1 MLRVLYIVSRL
12 AGTRKGEPL
21 VKRGTILRKIRQTTE
36 LPVKS
41 HASRS
46 QLCTF
51 QLLSLLMIVFLGCA
65 ICAASTSRLYPPSDD
80 ESGGLRFVQV
90 MQLATREEILKLG
103 EQLEHLHA
111 SGIRDSDFRD
121 GSVAMARIYCCH
133 PSTDGGTAIWFYTP
147 PDLQVQVGDLVVVRM
162 GRKVTKKDAGKVNLA
177 VEVREHKDTPNSQ
190 CSWDPPD
197 ETKWRRL
204 LYCKWM
210 PAEGWTLKKSF
221 LHETW
226 FKPPDAKA
234 Q

>member
-1 MLRVLYIVSRL
+1 MRKLRHTTRLEVNSVL
-12 AGTRKGEPL
+12 
-21 VKRGTILRKIRQTTE
+21 
-36 LPVKS
+36 
-41 HASRS
+41 SRS
-46 QLCTF
+46 KAYKF
-51 QLLSLLMIVFLGCA
+51 QLAALLMI
-65 ICAASTSRLYPPSDD
+65 ICLACTISNASTSRLYPPSDD
-80 ESGGLRFVQV
+80 ETGGLRLVQV

-111 SGIRDSDFRD
+111 SGIKDSDFRD
-121 GSVAMARIYCCH
+121 GSVAVARIYCCNRF
-133 PSTDGGTAIWFYTP
+133 TEEGTAIWFYAP
-147 PDLQVQVGDLVVVRM
+147 PDLQVLVGDLVVVRM
-162 GRKVTKKDAGKVNLA
+162 GRKATKKDGGTVNLA
-177 VEVREHKDTPNSQ
+177 VEVRERKDTPNSQ